1 MAGNLSFDVISSTL
15 GTANINA
22 EGVLAAKI
30 ASLGNSPTSTD
41 LILMQSEITKWTLT
55 TELTS
60 TMMKSVGDALKGI
73 VQKSG

>member
-1 MAGNLSFDVISSTL
+1 MAGSLSFDVVSSTL
-15 GTANINA
+15 GVASVNA
-22 EGVLAAKI
+22 EGALAAKI
-30 ASLGNSPTSTD
+30 TALGNSPSSAD